1 MKTRKQYVSAMI
13 DAIELAR
20 KDNWT
25 GIQTTRADALRAIK
39 RFERINGV
47 EFDPFC
53 HWHLRV
59 IEGKGLHEDFTRRAK
74 RLKIFNKTQTHEHE
88 YRTTRF

>member
-1 MKTRKQYVSAMI
+1 MS
-13 DAIELAR
+13 DAIEMAR
-20 KDNWT
+20 KDTRT
-25 GIQTTRADALRAIK
+25 GRHTTRADALRAIK

-59 IEGKGLHEDFTRRAK
+59 IEGKGSHEGFNRRAR
-74 RLKIFNKTQTHEHE
+74 RLKIFNKTQTYEHE

>member
-1 MKTRKQYVSAMI
+1 MI

-20 KDNWT
+20 QDTWT

-53 HWHLRV
+53 LWHLRV
-59 IEGKGLHEDFTRRAK
+59 IKGKGSHEGFTRRAK
-74 RLKIFNKTQTHEHE
+74 RLKIFNTIKT
-88 YRTTRF
+88 